1 MCLTISLFRDIVL
14 ECGWDKAGLHL
25 PRNGPADFR
34 MNYDV
39 LETPSN
45 LFLKRQG
52 NYPLHSE
59 LSQDDAWTPAG
70 LGDHWKGSE
79 VKECDLR
86 HLRVT

>member
-14 ECGWDKAGLHL
+14 NKYGWDKAGLHL
-25 PRNGPADFR
+25 SRNGPADFR

-39 LETPSN
+39 LETLSN

-59 LSQDDAWTPAG
+59 LSQNNARAPAG
-70 LGDHWKGSE
+70 PADHLEGQCSE
-79 VKECDLR
+79 
-86 HLRVT
+86 RV